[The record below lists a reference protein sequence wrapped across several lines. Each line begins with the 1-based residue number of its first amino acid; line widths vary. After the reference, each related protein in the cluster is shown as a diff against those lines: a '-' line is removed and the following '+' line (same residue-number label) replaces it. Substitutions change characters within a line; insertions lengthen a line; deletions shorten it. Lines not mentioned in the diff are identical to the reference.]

1 MTVVRRLATA
11 LALLLWA
18 VAGSAQPSI
27 PTPEEFLGYPLGER
41 FTPHHRI
48 LDYFRELDRRS
59 DLMSLESIGETY
71 EGRPLVLAT
80 ITSAKNR
87 AALDAIRANVNA
99 LAQAD
104 STDPAR
110 AAEIARTTPAV
121 VWLAFGVHGN
131 ESSSAEAAMSVAH
144 TLLLDSSARMREELV
159 ILVDPLQNPD
169 GRERYVEWFRR
180 TRGREP
186 NPNPDAFEHTEPW
199 PGGRYNH
206 YLVDMNRDWTWMSQ
220 RETRAR
226 VAAYREWNPQVYV
239 DFHEMGYQSSY
250 FFPPDAKPIN
260 TNLPRE
266 VEKWLELFGRAN
278 ASEFSRR
285 GWPFFVG
292 ERFDLFYPGYGD
304 AWPSLHGAIGMTYEM
319 AGHGRAGVVIER
331 EDGTR
336 LTLRDRIERHSTTA
350 MITLATAAEHRDA
363 LLQYTYGSMRVHL
376 DGPRSTYLILPGS
389 PNYTTLIETLLRQ
402 GIRVGMLGSAAT
414 IRATRLDRDAQE
426 SRSFPAGTAVISTR
440 QPLGGLVQ
448 TLLERDAE
456 LQTGFLDEQRLKA
469 EADEPDDFYDLTTWS
484 MPLAMNVETY
494 VTPAA
499 IPGQLVSW
507 APPPVAG
514 FAPASYGYL
523 VSGLDPHVYR
533 LAGRLVKQGVRFSVA
548 HGELSFGE
556 QTHPRGSIIILKGN
570 NPDIDQVLPAIARE
584 TGASVL
590 GLDSGWIGGTTFGS
604 EKIRFVR
611 APKIV
616 LLGGPG
622 TASTSYGM
630 LWHTLD
636 VDTPIPHTTISLDSF
651 GSADLQKYNVIVLPD
666 GNYTDRIR
674 KREIEKLKVWLNA
687 GGTLVAIKGASAF
700 LRQKDVGISK
710 VKPWEA
716 AKDDGSDDAGPPEE
730 AEKPEQ
736 DETQEQRYNDFRVP
750 GSAFKTTM
758 NERSFLTYGVPRPP
772 AVLIEGSSAH
782 LPVSHRVDNVVT
794 VAQEEPLISGVAW
807 PESIERVAGSAYL
820 IAEPVGRGSVIT
832 FADEPHFRLF
842 WRGTLPLFLNA
853 VLYSPSFP
861 R

>member
-1 MTVVRRLATA
+1 
-11 LALLLWA
+11 ALLIWA
-18 VAGSAQPSI
+18 TAGSAQQSI
-27 PTPEEFLGYPLGER
+27 PGPEEFLGYPLGER

-48 LDYFRELDRRS
+48 VDYFRELDRRS
-59 DLMSLESIGETY
+59 DLMSLETIGETY
-71 EGRPLVLAT
+71 EGRPLVLAP

-87 AALDAIRANVNA
+87 AELPAIRVNVNA

-131 ESSSAEAAMSVAH
+131 ESSSAEAAMRVAH
-144 TLLLDSSARMREELV
+144 TLLQDASARMRDELV
-159 ILVDPLQNPD
+159 ILVDPIQNPD

-206 YLVDMNRDWTWMSQ
+206 YLIDMNRDWTWMSQ

-226 VAAYREWNPQVYV
+226 VAEYRQWNPQVYV

-278 ASEFSRR
+278 ANEFSRR

-304 AWPSLHGAIGMTYEM
+304 AWPSLQGAIGMTYEM

-336 LTLRDRIERHSTTA
+336 LTLRDRIERHYTTA
-350 MITLATAAEHRDA
+350 MTTVATAAEHRDA

-376 DGPRSTYLILPGS
+376 DGPRITYLVLPGS
-389 PNYTTLIETLLRQ
+389 PNYTTLVETLMRQ
-402 GIRVGMLGSAAT
+402 GIRVGMLGAPVT
-414 IRATRLDRDAQE
+414 IRATRLDREAQE

-456 LQTGFLDEQRLKA
+456 LQTAFLDEQRSKA

-507 APPPVAG
+507 TPPQVTA
-514 FAPASYGYL
+514 FVPASYGYL

-533 LAGRLVKQGVRFSVA
+533 FAGRLVKQGVRFSVA
-548 HGELSFGE
+548 HGDLSFGE

-570 NPDIDQVLPAIARE
+570 NPDIDQALPAIARE
-584 TGASVL
+584 TGVSIVPL
-590 GLDSGWIGGTTFGS
+590 ESGWIGGTTFGS

-611 APKIV
+611 PPKIA

-636 VDTPIPHTTISLDSF
+636 IDTPIPHTTLSLEAF

-674 KREIEKLKVWLNA
+674 KREIDKLKTWLNA
-687 GGTLVAIKGASAF
+687 GGTLVAVKGASAF
-700 LRQKDVGISK
+700 LRHKDVAISK

-716 AKDDGSDDAGPPEE
+716 AKDDDAKPSEE
-730 AEKPEQ
+730 TEESEQ
-736 DETQEQRYNDFRVP
+736 DEMQDQRYHDFRVP
-750 GSAFKTTM
+750 GSAFRTTM
-758 NERSFLTYGVPRPP
+758 NDRSFLTYGVPRAP

-782 LPVSHRVDNVVT
+782 LPVSHRVDNIVT
-794 VAQEEPLISGVAW
+794 VVQEEPLVSGVAW
-807 PESIERVAGSAYL
+807 PESIDRIAGSAYL
-820 IAEPVGRGSVIT
+820 IAEPVGRGSIIT